1 MILLQS
7 RCMEEFTTVA
17 TNPTTTNTITQ
28 YTIQNIKKEAFDYL
42 ARGELNRAIEVLV
55 SFIQI

>member
-1 MILLQS
+1 
-7 RCMEEFTTVA
+7 MEEFTTVA

-28 YTIQNIKKEAFDYL
+28 YTIQNIQQEAFVYL
-42 ARGELNRAIEVLV
+42 ARGELNGAIEVLV